1 MSIEAMKQALEAL
14 CELEQDMF
22 HPAKVFKHKPTITAL
37 RTAIEQAEKQVEP
50 FGHFQYDIKLD
61 AWVKSKTNNGVAFY
75 TTPPTGQPQ
84 DLNGGHQLDVAGHA
98 STATITKW
106 SYRDCGS
113 EGWFIAETVA
123 APGGLLP
130 QQEPVAWDD
139 LLGAVARGWGHS
151 KNAHK
156 EMDSDLAIAIAEEM
170 RALYVT
176 PPAAQQSETPEPV
189 AWMVYTLDG
198 KSVCVTDNPQ
208 DFSDKNRVLPLYTD
222 PPAAQRKWVGLTDD
236 EIKDIVG
243 RNDPGGIG
251 RYTRDLIDKIEAK
264 LKEKNT

>member
-1 MSIEAMKQALEAL
+1 MEEQMSIEAMKQAHQVPLVEQLESV
-14 CELEQDMF
+14 
-22 HPAKVFKHKPTITAL
+22 PADARLVIDDADGMGTRFIPVGRMCREAAAAL
-37 RTAIEQAEKQVEP
+37 RTAIEQSEKQAEP
-50 FGHFQYDIKLD
+50 FGYFQYDVKLD
-61 AWVKSKTNNGVAFY
+61 AWVKSKTNNGIAFY
-75 TTPPTGQPQ
+75 TTPPAAQSQ

-156 EMDSDLAIAIAEEM
+156 EMDSDLAIAIAEE
-170 RALYVT
+170 V
-176 PPAAQQSETPEPV
+176 
-189 AWMVYTLDG
+189 
-198 KSVCVTDNPQ
+198 KS
-208 DFSDKNRVLPLYTD
+208 L
-222 PPAAQRKWVGLTDD
+222 
-236 EIKDIVG
+236 
-243 RNDPGGIG
+243 
-251 RYTRDLIDKIEAK
+251 
-264 LKEKNT
+264 LKEKNA